1 MRVSGNI
8 IQPFF
13 ICCCLLATVLSA
25 CGLRLSPVVPTSPAV
40 LGPQSVIQRQNPI
53 TTAPT
58 ANFLSQAQIRQNSQE
73 RFETLVQQQ
82 RWMGRKIM
90 MPGDSD
96 PRYQRLVRIFER
108 VSAVSHVSGSGVFP
122 VLIDAPQFQAHTYGG
137 REVVFY
143 TGLSQRLGEDA
154 LAFVVA
160 HELAHIA
167 AGHVGE
173 SSSLGVINI
182 NRSSGLPRE
191 NDLYSYGHERE
202 ADKIAIVYLLL
213 AGFAPGPALSLWQEM
228 AASRADRTF
237 DLFTAT
243 HPATADRADALA
255 ENARLF
261 SAGAAE
267 FDSHN
272 LLNCNPLYC
281 HVPSRN

>member
-13 ICCCLLATVLSA
+13 ICGCLLATVLSA
-25 CGLRLSPVVPTSPAV
+25 CALRLSPVPTSQAV

-58 ANFLSQAQIRQNSQE
+58 ANFLSQAQIQQNSQQ
-73 RFETLVQQQ
+73 RFEMLVQEQ
-82 RWMGRKIM
+82 RWMGRKVM
-90 MPGDSD
+90 MPGDAD
-96 PRYQRLVRIFER
+96 LRYQRLARIFEA
-108 VSAVSHVSGSGVFP
+108 VSAVSHLQNAQVFP

-143 TGLSQRLGEDA
+143 TGLSERLGDDA

-173 SSSLGVINI
+173 ASSLGVINI

-213 AGFAPGPALSLWQEM
+213 AGFEPGPALSLWQEM
-228 AASRADRTF
+228 AASRSDTTY

-243 HPATADRADALA
+243 HPATADRAEALA
-255 ENARLF
+255 ENARIF
-261 SAGAAE
+261 SRDSVQ
-267 FDSHN
+267 FDADN

-281 HVPSRN
+281 NLANRN

>member
-8 IQPFF
+8 TQPFF

-25 CGLRLSPVVPTSPAV
+25 CALRLSPVPTSQAV

-58 ANFLSQAQIRQNSQE
+58 ANFLSQAQIRQNSQQ
-73 RFETLVQQQ
+73 RFEMLVQEQ
-82 RWMGRKIM
+82 RWMGRKVM
-90 MPGDSD
+90 MPGDAD
-96 PRYQRLVRIFER
+96 LRYQRLARIFEA
-108 VSAVSHVSGSGVFP
+108 VSAVSHIQNAQVFP

-143 TGLSQRLGEDA
+143 TGLSERLGDDA

-173 SSSLGVINI
+173 ASSLGVINI

-213 AGFAPGPALSLWQEM
+213 AGFEPGPALSLWQEM
-228 AASRADRTF
+228 AASRSDTTY

-243 HPATADRADALA
+243 HPATADRAEALA
-255 ENARLF
+255 ENARIF
-261 SAGAAE
+261 SRDSVQ
-267 FDSHN
+267 FDADN

-281 HVPSRN
+281 NLANRN

>member
-13 ICCCLLATVLSA
+13 ICGCLLATVLSA
-25 CGLRLSPVVPTSPAV
+25 CALRLSPVPTSQAV

-58 ANFLSQAQIRQNSQE
+58 ANFLSQAQIQQNSQQ
-73 RFETLVQQQ
+73 RFEMLVQEQ
-82 RWMGRKIM
+82 RWMGRKVM
-90 MPGDSD
+90 MPGDAD
-96 PRYQRLVRIFER
+96 LRYQRLARIFEA
-108 VSAVSHVSGSGVFP
+108 VSAVSHIQNAQVFP

-137 REVVFY
+137 KEVVFY
-143 TGLSQRLGEDA
+143 TGLSERLGDDA

-173 SSSLGVINI
+173 ASSLGVINI

-213 AGFAPGPALSLWQEM
+213 AGFEPGPALSLWQEM
-228 AASRADRTF
+228 AASRSDTTY
-237 DLFTAT
+237 DLFIAT
-243 HPATADRADALA
+243 HPATADRAEALA
-255 ENARLF
+255 ENARIF
-261 SAGAAE
+261 SRDSVQ
-267 FDSHN
+267 FDADN

-281 HVPSRN
+281 NLANRD